1 MLNLECK
8 AAVVLS
14 CTDDKRYSQWIDYTT
29 KTWKLLGV
37 DPILVTVGFSLPSTS
52 FYESYEIEN
61 TYNVP
66 DSSLAQL
73 VRLFY
78 PAICIDYDTVIIADI
93 DQIPSSK

>member
-61 TYNVP
+61 TYNNRIQNIT
-66 DSSLAQL
+66 LL
-73 VRLFY
+73 
-78 PAICIDYDTVIIADI
+78 
-93 DQIPSSK
+93 